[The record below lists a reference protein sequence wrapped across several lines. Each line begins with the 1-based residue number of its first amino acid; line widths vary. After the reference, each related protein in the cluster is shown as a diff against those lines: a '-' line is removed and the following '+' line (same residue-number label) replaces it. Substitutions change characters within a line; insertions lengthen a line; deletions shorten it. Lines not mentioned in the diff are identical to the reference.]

1 MFFLFL
7 GVLGI
12 GIRLNIAKENLIWG
26 ALGGILSMSVLNS
39 LSSHIPYPATVFFTA
54 FSGSVFSEILARIK
68 KTPVSV
74 FRPLSIVPILPGKA
88 VYDAI
93 KLAIHEDTHLFL
105 ENSISILYTTL
116 SMALGIIAVKTIE
129 IIFSK
134 IFNSFSK
141 KHK

>member
-1 MFFLFL
+1 MRLIYVLSFLRSF
-7 GVLGI
+7 
-12 GIRLNIAKENLIWG
+12 RNRNTFEYRKRK
-26 ALGGILSMSVLNS
+26 
-39 LSSHIPYPATVFFTA
+39 PYM
-54 FSGSVFSEILARIK
+54 GSFGRYPFHERIK
-68 KTPVSV
+68 FSLISYSIPGNCFFHRL
-74 FRPLSIVPILPGKA
+74 FRFGIFRNIGKDKKDSCYRFPSPILPGKA

>member
-26 ALGGILSMSVLNS
+26 ALGGMLSITLFNF
-39 LSSHIPYPATVFFTA
+39 LSPYLPYTVTVFFTA
-54 FSGSVFSEILARIK
+54 FFGSVFSEIMARIK
-68 KTPVSV
+68 KTPVTV
-74 FRPLSIVPILPGKA
+74 FLPLSIIPILPGKD

-93 KLAIHEDTHLFL
+93 KLAIHENTHLFL
-105 ENSISILYTTL
+105 ENSISVLYTTL

-129 IIFSK
+129 IIFSG
-134 IFNSFSK
+134 IVNSFSK
-141 KHK
+141 KL

>member
-1 MFFLFL
+1 MEVIKLKETDSTNR
-7 GVLGI
+7 V
-12 GIRLNIAKENLIWG
+12 AKELASQGACEWTCVLADKQTGGRGRMGRNFFSPDGNLYMSI
-26 ALGGILSMSVLNS
+26 ILRPTLHSESIL
-39 LSSHIPYPATVFFTA
+39 LITTA
-54 FSGSVFSEILARIK
+54 AAV
-68 KTPVSV
+68 
-74 FRPLSIVPILPGKA
+74 A

-134 IFNSFSK
+134 IFNSFSQ